1 MKINRQLILA
11 SALLI
16 LPLTFACQTMT
27 GDALVKTP
35 RDAALA
41 KSVRY
46 RLLADHKNDLSGVK
60 VESNGGTVNLGGTVK
75 SLDARDDALKIA
87 WGVRG
92 VQTVENHLIVGN

>member
-1 MKINRQLILA
+1 MKLTRQLILV

-16 LPLTFACQTMT
+16 LLLTFACQTMT
-27 GDALVKTP
+27 SNSVVETP
-35 RDAALA
+35 QETVLSQ
-41 KSVRY
+41 SVRD

-60 VESNGGTVNLGGTVK
+60 VESSAGTVNLSGTVK
-75 SLDARDDALKIA
+75 SLDARDHAIKIA

>member
-1 MKINRQLILA
+1 MKLTRQLILV

-16 LPLTFACQTMT
+16 LLLTFACQTT
-27 GDALVKTP
+27 SNSVVETP
-35 RDAALA
+35 QETVLSQ
-41 KSVRY
+41 SVRD

-60 VESNGGTVNLGGTVK
+60 VESSAGTVNLSGTVK
-75 SLDARDDALKIA
+75 SLDARDHAIKIA